1 MASGRRNRLRQETN
15 HKQQGRKSG
24 GGIFR
29 PLIAST
35 RKRCAPSKPFAAN
48 RTIRQTPSAASSSLP
63 KTSLMLRL
71 ADDGRSFALLVN
83 SESGQHGKPKR
94 SSAKCS
100 ASTEMTPSSEKH
112 YGWIIFS
119 PLRAVFLMSPF
130 MPWSCHAAEC
140 RGKRRRHRSPKW
152 KTVSKQARQTCG
164 RRTED
169 ELSDDGDRPKNAIV
183 GQHFN
188 GKLEWHCEEDRQRER
203 LPV

>member
-1 MASGRRNRLRQETN
+1 
-15 HKQQGRKSG
+15 
-24 GGIFR
+24 
-29 PLIAST
+29 
-35 RKRCAPSKPFAAN
+35 
-48 RTIRQTPSAASSSLP
+48 
-63 KTSLMLRL
+63 MLRL

-152 KTVSKQARQTCG
+152 KTGSKQARQTCG
-164 RRTED
+164 RRTNANGATVTDRKMPLWGNISTENWSGIVKRTESEGERKSD
-169 ELSDDGDRPKNAIV
+169 CLSDSPSSS
-183 GQHFN
+183 HLPHLES
-188 GKLEWHCEEDRQRER
+188 KLAPFKC
-203 LPV
+203 V